1 MYGEE
6 YMDDVLE
13 HHGILGQ
20 KWGVRRFQNKDG
32 SLTPAGRK
40 HQIDEGYDRE
50 SRSKS
55 GGFDKKKLA
64 KGAAVAA
71 GVAVGVALIA
81 NPTTRATL
89 AKYGSTAVTK
99 LGSVAG
105 TVAGKSMNGGA
116 AIAKKTGERLAK
128 VGDAMVDAAL
138 LSAGGVAIN
147 EVTKKLDPGEN
158 ATEAQKNTAKIV
170 TDTVTAGIKTATG
183 AGNGSNNNNSGN
195 GGNKGG
201 SVGKE
206 VTDLVGSPTNKPVD
220 TNSDAYIN
228 LFKGV
233 DKETSSNLKQMRK
246 KGFDIDQL
254 QKYKDSMSHAEFEDW
269 LTQYAG
275 VEIGV

>member
-183 AGNGSNNNNSGN
+183 AGGGSNNNSN
-195 GGNKGG
+195 GNKGG
-201 SVGKE
+201 KVGAE
-206 VTDLVGSPTNKPVD
+206 VTNKLGSPTNR
-220 TNSDAYIN
+220 
-228 LFKGV
+228 GV
-233 DKETSSNLKQMRK
+233 DKQSKEWADLFKDVSPETRGTIKSLANQGYDMEQLKR
-246 KGFDIDQL
+246 
-254 QKYKDSMSHAEFEDW
+254 YKSEFGHAEFES
-269 LTQYAG
+269 LLEMYAG

>member
-183 AGNGSNNNNSGN
+183 AGNGSNNNNSN
-195 GGNKGG
+195 GNKGG
-201 SVGKE
+201 KVGAE
-206 VTDLVGSPTNKPVD
+206 VTSKLGSPTNR
-220 TNSDAYIN
+220 
-228 LFKGV
+228 GV
-233 DKETSSNLKQMRK
+233 DKQSKEWADLFKDISPETRGTIKSLANQGYDMEQLKR
-246 KGFDIDQL
+246 
-254 QKYKDSMSHAEFEDW
+254 YKSEFGHAEFES
-269 LTQYAG
+269 LLEMYAG

>member
-32 SLTPAGRK
+32 TLTPAGRK
-40 HQIDEGYDRE
+40 HQADEGYDRE

-55 GGFDKKKLA
+55 GGFDKKKLV
-64 KGAAVAA
+64 KGAAVAT

-89 AKYGSTAVTK
+89 AKYGSTAVVK
-99 LGSVAG
+99 LGGAAG
-105 TVAGKSMNGGA
+105 YTAAKAVNGGK

-128 VGDAMVDAAL
+128 VGDSMVDAAL
-138 LSAGGVAIN
+138 LSAGGVAIT

-158 ATEAQKNTAKIV
+158 ATEVQKNTAKIV
-170 TDTVTAGIKTATG
+170 TDTVTAGIRTATG
-183 AGNGSNNNNSGN
+183 ANNDSNKNSGN
-195 GGNKGG
+195 GKKGG
-201 SVGKE
+201 NVGKE
-206 VTDLVGSPTNKPVD
+206 VTDALGAPTHR
-220 TNSDAYIN
+220 
-228 LFKGV
+228 GV
-233 DKETSSNLKQMRK
+233 DRQSSEWNHLFDGISDEYRGNIKSLASRGYDMEQLK
-246 KGFDIDQL
+246 
-254 QKYKDSMSHAEFEDW
+254 KYKNDFAHAEFEDW
-269 LTQYAG
+269 LTQYSG

>member
-183 AGNGSNNNNSGN
+183 AGNGSSNNNSN
-195 GGNKGG
+195 GNKGG
-201 SVGKE
+201 KVGAE
-206 VTDLVGSPTNKPVD
+206 VTNKLGSPTNR
-220 TNSDAYIN
+220 
-228 LFKGV
+228 GV
-233 DKETSSNLKQMRK
+233 DKQSKEWADLFKDISPETRGTIKSLANQGYDMEQLKR
-246 KGFDIDQL
+246 
-254 QKYKDSMSHAEFEDW
+254 YKSEFGHAEFES
-269 LTQYAG
+269 LLEMYAG